1 MCRAKGPGEVEF
13 LRQQIDSDD
22 LPCTSQRRSLNDVEP
37 HASAADDGD
46 RTPRVHL
53 SGVNSSADAGHG
65 AATDKASAVQRD
77 ILADLDGTTLRY
89 DRLFGERRGK
99 GKVEDVLPIFLQAG
113 GAVQ

>member
-22 LPCTSQRRSLNDVEP
+22 LPRASQCRSLNDVEP

-46 RTPRVHL
+46 RTPGSYL
-53 SGVNSSADAGHG
+53 SGVNGGADAGHG

-89 DRLFGERRGK
+89 DCLFSERRSK
-99 GKVEDVLPIFLQAG
+99 GKVEDVLPVFLQAG